1 MVTKVT
7 DMGLLWAR
15 VWHLFFAGIPARG
28 RITFSLRFTL
38 PFAKIETSI
47 SNKAGQTRS
56 IAGHIVS
63 KDYAIAQLWIDGDL
77 TYLEQLCA
85 VSFRDAGHHVK
96 MYTYG
101 DVGNIPDGIELCDAN
116 DILPQKTFLT
126 HERTGSP
133 ALHSDLWRYKL
144 LEKHDD
150 IIWAD
155 TDAYCVKRFKTPN
168 GHFYGWESKTHING
182 GVLGLPQDSET
193 LAALLE
199 YTNDEY
205 AIPEWYGKEYRAEL
219 EAAKEAGK
227 PLHAGEQPW
236 GVWGPHAI
244 THFLKKTG
252 EARYALPPEGLYPFH
267 FKRRLMMLRPGLDIS
282 RNVTDNTYSIHFY
295 GRRMRRRLMT
305 HEDGVPPAG
314 SLLDRL
320 IKKHKINPAD
330 APMPDYIPQKEEAA
344 KKNEAAKRGA
354 TVKAVKPRE
363 AQVPKVDVPQPP
375 RIQAVD
381 KYGRGQVNLTDLADK
396 YGSDKGS
403 TKHRY
408 TELYNMLFQP
418 FRKRAI
424 TLLEMGLQIGGPE
437 HGKDAARE
445 TTDAPSVRI
454 WLEYFEK
461 AQIIGLDVSDFSWF
475 KEDRF
480 RFVQCDMDKRDNIN
494 RAAKD
499 MGKLDII
506 IDDASHASHHQQ
518 FGFLELFPKLAS
530 GGLYVIEDLRWQPE
544 NMERDGFP
552 KTADLFQSYLKKGF
566 FDHPDP
572 ALSEEINALR
582 IDISGCF
589 VFQAHFNKNKR
600 DQVLVVHKR

>member
-1 MVTKVT
+1 M
-7 DMGLLWAR
+7 
-15 VWHLFFAGIPARG
+15 
-28 RITFSLRFTL
+28 
-38 PFAKIETSI
+38 
-47 SNKAGQTRS
+47 
-56 IAGHIVS
+56 S
-63 KDYAIAQLWIDGDL
+63 KDYAIAQLWIGGNL

-85 VSFRDAGHHVK
+85 VSYRDAGHHVK

-101 DVGNIPDGIELCDAN
+101 EVGNIPDGIEVCDAN
-116 DILPQKTFLT
+116 EILPEKGFLI

-193 LAALLE
+193 LAALLD
-199 YTNDEY
+199 YTSDEF

-219 EAAKEAGK
+219 EAAKEAGN
-227 PLHAGEQPW
+227 PIHAGEQPW

-244 THFLKKTG
+244 TYFLKKTG

-267 FKRRLMMLRPGLDIS
+267 FKNRLMMLRPGFDIS

-305 HEDGVPPAG
+305 HEDGLPPAG
-314 SLLDRL
+314 SLLERL

-330 APMPDYIPQKEEAA
+330 APMPEYVPQK
-344 KKNEAAKRGA
+344 GA
-354 TVKAVKPRE
+354 TDLEDDIVKAVPKAKKPE
-363 AQVPKVDVPQPP
+363 PKAETPKNPAPAPV
-375 RIQAVD
+375 QAVE
-381 KYGRGQVNLTDLADK
+381 KYGRGLLNLTDLADK

-418 FRKRAI
+418 FRRRAI

-437 HGKDAARE
+437 HGKDATRE

-454 WLEYFEK
+454 WLEFFEK

-480 RFVQCDMDKRDNIN
+480 RFVQCDMGERENIR
-494 RAAKD
+494 RAAQD
-499 MGKLDII
+499 MDRLDII

-518 FGFLELFPKLAS
+518 YAFLELFPKLAS
-530 GGLYVIEDLRWQPE
+530 GGLYVIEDLRWQPPK
-544 NMERDGFP
+544 MELDSFP
-552 KTADLFQSYLKKGF
+552 KTADLFQGYIKKRF

-572 ALSEEINALR
+572 VLHEELNAQRL
-582 IDISGCF
+582 DISGCF